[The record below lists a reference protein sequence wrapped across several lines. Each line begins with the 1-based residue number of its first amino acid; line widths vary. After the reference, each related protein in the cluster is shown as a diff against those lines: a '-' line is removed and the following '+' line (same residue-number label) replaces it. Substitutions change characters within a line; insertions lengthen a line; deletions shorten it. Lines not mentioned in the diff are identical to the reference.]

1 MERRA
6 LRPKGWSPRATEQR
20 MTNRTAADWVRLYQL
35 DCPERLARPL
45 GWLEALLVGSK
56 VTTID
61 EVIAEAKRQ
70 QARTNQTIPRQEGAE
85 R

>member
-6 LRPKGWSPRATEQR
+6 LRPRGWSPRATEQR
-20 MTNRTAADWVRLYQL
+20 MVNRTAAEWVRLYHL

-45 GWLEALLVGSK
+45 GWLETLLVGSK

-70 QARTNQTIPRQEGAE
+70 SDRKEAR
-85 R
+85 

>member
-1 MERRA
+1 MV
-6 LRPKGWSPRATEQR
+6 
-20 MTNRTAADWVRLYQL
+20 NRTAAEWVRLYQL

-61 EVIAEAKRQ
+61 EVIAEAKRLSDRKE
-70 QARTNQTIPRQEGAE
+70 AP
-85 R
+85 